1 MEVSMACNI
10 SSVQPS
16 TFQYMPYATMLY
28 NDFDNIDMASGST
41 YPGIMGP
48 SIFGCGG
55 FGMPMAGCG
64 GMNNTSYFDSMRQ
77 YQKYYNDLNIEQQ
90 KMQRNADLQLNGSME
105 AIQTS
110 AAALKDKIVR
120 NEQDQIMKA
129 YQKYVDCVRHAYGD
143 STEADIGSRA
153 AMLYQQITGKTLIQD
168 IRENAHGSM
177 TQGILNSMSFGTYYR
192 HSAEDNI
199 SQITGQEVAQGE
211 KDSQNA
217 GRVLGGVGLGGAL
230 AGGLY
235 KLTGK
240 GKYAWIG
247 AGIGAVA
254 TLMSFITGKVRT

>member
-1 MEVSMACNI
+1 MACNI

-41 YPGIMGP
+41 YPGLMGP

-55 FGMPMAGCG
+55 IGMPMMGCG
-64 GMNNTSYFDSMRQ
+64 GMNSSSYFDNMKQ

-153 AMLYQQITGKTLIQD
+153 AILYQQMTGKSLIED
-168 IRENAHGSM
+168 IRENAHGSTM
-177 TQGILNSMSFGTYYR
+177 QGFLNAASFGTYYR
-192 HSAEDNI
+192 NSAEDNI

-217 GRVLGGVGLGGAL
+217 GRVLGGLTVGGTLFAGLKKLSQMKTGKAAWIGLAAGAL
-230 AGGLY
+230 ATGL
-235 KLTGK
+235 
-240 GKYAWIG
+240 A
-247 AGIGAVA
+247 
-254 TLMSFITGKVRT
+254 FITGKVRT